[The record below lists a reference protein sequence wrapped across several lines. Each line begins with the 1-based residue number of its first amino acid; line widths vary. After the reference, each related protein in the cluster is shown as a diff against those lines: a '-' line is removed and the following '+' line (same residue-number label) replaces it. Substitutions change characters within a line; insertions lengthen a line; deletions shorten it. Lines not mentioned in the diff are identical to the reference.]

1 MLKKILHFICV
12 VAVGIIWSLLL
23 GAIMWQVLKIGFRID
38 VLSIK
43 TYRGVIAFWN
53 SGGVLRGKDLLIFVI
68 MFLYFPIC
76 VLGWMRINR
85 YKFMR
90 LITVPV
96 NWYLNRGLENYHAP
110 DVNIKNLKLEEK
122 KSLDQVV
129 NERLEI
135 EKKKQQNLTAGD
147 LRKEIVKKLEKK

>member
-12 VAVGIIWSLLL
+12 VLVGIIWSLLL
-23 GAIMWQVLKIGFRID
+23 GAVVWQVLKIGFRID
-38 VLSIK
+38 VLSVK
-43 TYRGVIAFWN
+43 TYRGIIAFWN

-68 MFLYFPIC
+68 MLLYFPIC

-135 EKKKQQNLTAGD
+135 EKKKQQSLTARD
-147 LRKEIVKKLEKK
+147 LRKEIVKKLENK

>member
-1 MLKKILHFICV
+1 MLKKILHFVCV
-12 VAVGIIWSLLL
+12 FVVGIIWSFLL
-23 GAIMWQVLKIGFRID
+23 GALLLQILKIGFRMD
-38 VLSIK
+38 FLSVK
-43 TYRGVIAFWN
+43 TYRGIVAFWN
-53 SGGVLRGKDLLIFVI
+53 SGGVFKGKELLIFVI
-68 MFLYFPIC
+68 IFLYFPIC
-76 VLGWMRINR
+76 VFGWHKINSYR
-85 YKFMR
+85 FLR

-135 EKKKQQNLTAGD
+135 EKKKQQSMMAGD
-147 LRKEIVKKLEKK
+147 LRKEIIKKLEKK

>member
-1 MLKKILHFICV
+1 MLKKILHFVCV
-12 VAVGIIWSLLL
+12 FVVGIIWSFLL
-23 GAIMWQVLKIGFRID
+23 GALLLQILKIGFRMD
-38 VLSIK
+38 FLSVK
-43 TYRGVIAFWN
+43 TYRGIVAFWN
-53 SGGVLRGKDLLIFVI
+53 SGGVFKGKELLIFVI
-68 MFLYFPIC
+68 IFLYFPIC
-76 VLGWMRINR
+76 VFGWHKINR
-85 YKFMR
+85 YRFLR
-90 LITVPV
+90 LITVPI

-135 EKKKQQNLTAGD
+135 EKKKQQSMMASD

>member
-1 MLKKILHFICV
+1 MLKKILHFVCV
-12 VAVGIIWSLLL
+12 FVVGIIWSFLL
-23 GAIMWQVLKIGFRID
+23 GALLLQILKIGFRMD
-38 VLSIK
+38 FLSVK
-43 TYRGVIAFWN
+43 TYRGIAAFWN
-53 SGGVLRGKDLLIFVI
+53 SGGVFKGKELLIFVI
-68 MFLYFPIC
+68 IFLYFPIC
-76 VLGWMRINR
+76 VFGWHKINSYR
-85 YKFMR
+85 FLR
-90 LITVPV
+90 LITVPI

-135 EKKKQQNLTAGD
+135 EKKKQQSMMAGD